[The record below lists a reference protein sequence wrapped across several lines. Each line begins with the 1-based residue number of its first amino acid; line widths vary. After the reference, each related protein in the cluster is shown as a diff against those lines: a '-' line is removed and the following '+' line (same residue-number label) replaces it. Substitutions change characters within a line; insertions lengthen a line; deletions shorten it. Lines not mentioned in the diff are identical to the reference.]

1 MSEIQKVIK
10 YVAMGFAIFLAV
22 SIISGIITAV
32 VHVTGYFSD
41 NGGETVDIVKEFDS
55 DSVRDIRIEMKA
67 GELKVKEGS
76 GDKIYVEVA
85 NAREDFEV
93 NLSSGG
99 NLVIK
104 DKKEFFRFISF
115 DGRKTVVTVSLPRD
129 FVAERMNIEAGAGGI
144 KISDVRANKL
154 SIDLGAGNTDI
165 RNIRVDKLDMNAGA
179 GNIYGTNLYA
189 EDVDIDGGVGNI
201 TLEEVEFYNTDVD
214 SGVGNVEIA
223 GLLYGKNEFDGGVGE
238 TRLRIANSSD
248 AYRVRVEKG
257 LGSIR
262 INGEKYSNVNWNNTT
277 AENSIFAKGGVGNI
291 NIEFER

>member
-1 MSEIQKVIK
+1 MSELQKVIK

-55 DSVRDIRIEMKA
+55 VRDIRIEMKA
-67 GELKVKEGS
+67 GELNIKEGT
-76 GDKIYVEVA
+76 GDKIYVEVV

-93 NLSSGG
+93 NLSSNGS
-99 NLVIK
+99 LVIK
-104 DKKEFFRFISF
+104 DKKEFFRFINF
-115 DGRKTVVTVSLPRD
+115 DGSRKTVVTVSLPKD
-129 FVAERMNIEAGAGGI
+129 FVAERMNVEAGAGGI
-144 KISDVRANKL
+144 KISDVRANRL
-154 SIDLGAGNTDI
+154 SIDLGAGNTNI
-165 RNIRVDKLDMNAGA
+165 KNIRVDKLDMNAGA

-291 NIEFER
+291 IIEFER